1 LQIGKL
7 KKQLKIILK
16 SKIMNTLRNQVQLI
30 GFLGKDPEIKTLE
43 SGKKMAKLTI
53 ATNDYYLN
61 DQGQKVETT
70 AWHSVTFWGK
80 PVNVIEKFLLKGKEV
95 GILGKLSYRDYEDKD
110 GVKRYVTDIVGN
122 ELLLLGGK

>member
-1 LQIGKL
+1 
-7 KKQLKIILK
+7 
-16 SKIMNTLRNQVQLI
+16 MNTLRNQVQLI